1 MLHPITWRLFITTLL
16 MLTTAY
22 YTIIILIFYR
32 KELRKLIKPSLFLLP
47 VIASTLAT
55 HAQTA
60 DGNNGLNQA
69 NTMVR
74 SYFDTATQLMY
85 AVGALVGLIGAIR
98 IITNRHRDDMGR
110 EIAIWFAC
118 CIFLVVV
125 ATVLKSFF
133 GL

>member
-1 MLHPITWRLFITTLL
+1 MLNHISWTTFISTVLL
-16 MLTTAY
+16 LTGGY
-22 YTIIILIFYR
+22 YTVLILVFYR
-32 KELRKLIKPSLFLLP
+32 KELRKLFKSFLWLLP
-47 VIASTLAT
+47 VLGCQLA
-55 HAQTA
+55 AQAQSA

-74 SYFDTATQLMY
+74 GYFDTATQLMY
-85 AVGALVGLIGAIR
+85 AVGAIVGLIGAVR
-98 IITNRHRDDMGR
+98 IITSRHRDDMGR
-110 EIAIWFAC
+110 EIAIWFGS